1 MIQFDPT
8 SLINLNFFV
17 LNRHL
22 FIFINLNF
30 LFKYFVRGLL
40 HLYFLFLHP
49 NFIFL
54 IIKLFNLYLIII
66 YLINQFN

>member
-22 FIFINLNF
+22 FIIIIYSLIHVFFHFFLFIYNQDLNYISDFTVPLFKIKIRLFIFINLNF
-30 LFKYFVRGLL
+30 
-40 HLYFLFLHP
+40 
-49 NFIFL
+49 
-54 IIKLFNLYLIII
+54 
-66 YLINQFN
+66 